1 MHNCHIIVRTS
12 LCNVCIWDLGIWL
25 SSIGSLIDLA
35 RFSASPHPWATH
47 SHVRRCTVWSCFN
60 FTHSRSMQSRQIL
73 VPVLC
78 ASACPVCVS
87 CVSRLPPVSFYRY
100 MFLPPGPLYSYIGA
114 PPAHASWWASP
125 DNVHD
130 GPRSLS
136 ASALCVWGLQAAC
149 DASFGALD
157 AGRSRAPA

>member
-1 MHNCHIIVRTS
+1 MF
-12 LCNVCIWDLGIWL
+12 
-25 SSIGSLIDLA
+25 DLA

-60 FTHSRSMQSRQIL
+60 FTHPRSMQSRQIL

-100 MFLPPGPLYSYIGA
+100 MFLPPGPLYRRAARARFVVGVPRQRPRWPKVPRRIHSLRLGPLSSVRRIFRSTGRRPFA
-114 PPAHASWWASP
+114 CSCLIPTARPRPHA
-125 DNVHD
+125 V
-130 GPRSLS
+130 R
-136 ASALCVWGLQAAC
+136 
-149 DASFGALD
+149 SFGDGWVAQPRTAD
-157 AGRSRAPA
+157 CR